1 MIIFIIALVNLIYCQ
16 DTETIIAN
24 SLGINN
30 QNVISL
36 PEVEN
41 AEKSEDTICPKTNEN
56 PCPCF
61 INDKNCY
68 NYEINKA
75 DLNEFKEFGKCSNG
89 PCDLKNVD
97 LQGKNSTT
105 SFSLKYDV
113 DLSGADL
120 SCANLS
126 GAVFKNANFSNANL
140 KGTQFPQTSLE
151 NCNFQNAK
159 LDFAK
164 FNNAKI
170 YKCDFRGASLLNTNF
185 FQADLSGSDLS
196 YTRMCETIFERANL
210 AYTSF
215 YNSVGSYTVGYG
227 INAGDNLF
235 TNFCCSIDKK
245 GILNYQGC
253 DQNNQS
259 RNPTTSLSKC
269 LKAVKCLYLD
279 KNQIAKLAPEGLRLD
294 IDPSSFTPSSDST
307 KEYCKKNKLRFP
319 LPSDF
324 GECDFDKTAREK
336 IARSKQDQRLL
347 EKPTAE
353 TLYKNTRAAEASEF
367 RKTKGQIL

>member
-1 MIIFIIALVNLIYCQ
+1 MIIFIIALVTLINSQ
-16 DTETIIAN
+16 DTETIMSN

-41 AEKSEDTICPKTNEN
+41 AEKSEDKICPKMNEN

-140 KGTQFPQTSLE
+140 KGAQFPQTSLE

-170 YKCDFRGASLLNTNF
+170 FKCDFRGASLLNTNF
-185 FQADLSGSDLS
+185 FQADLSESDLS
-196 YTRMCETIFERANL
+196 YTIICKTIFERANL

-215 YNSVGSYTVGYG
+215 YNSVGSNTVGYG

-235 TNFCCSIDKK
+235 TNFCCSIKRD
-245 GILNYQGC
+245 GTLNYQGC
-253 DQNNQS
+253 DRDNSS
-259 RNPTTSLSKC
+259 RNPTTSLNKC
-269 LKAVKCLYLD
+269 LDAVESLDLD
-279 KNQIAKLAPEGLRLD
+279 KNQIAKLAPEGLPAN
-294 IDPSSFTPSSDST
+294 IGATSFIS
-307 KEYCKKNKLRFP
+307 KKFQFP
-319 LPSDF
+319 LPREF
-324 GECDFDKTAREK
+324 ARCNFDITARDK
-336 IARSKQDQRLL
+336 IALSKQDQRLL
-347 EKPTAE
+347 EKPAPE

-367 RKTKGQIL
+367 RKTKG